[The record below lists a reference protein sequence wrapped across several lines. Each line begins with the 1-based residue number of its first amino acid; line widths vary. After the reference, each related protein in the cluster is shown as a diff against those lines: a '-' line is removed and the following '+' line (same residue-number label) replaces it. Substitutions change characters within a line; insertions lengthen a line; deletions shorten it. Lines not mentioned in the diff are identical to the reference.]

1 MTQTWYQTIDDYSI
15 ALLQANVAAGTRG
28 YPGLLARIGI
38 ANPIGVGM
46 VLTANAIA
54 LGALVAFDPAG
65 LRGGDNY
72 RETSRDVL
80 PLLIT
85 TEGSS
90 GWSGGSTISS
100 GMVKDEEGLIIWTGS
115 S

>member
-1 MTQTWYQTIDDYSI
+1 MSQTWYQTIDDYSI
-15 ALLQANVAAGTRG
+15 ALLQANVAAGTKG

-38 ANPIGVGM
+38 SNPIGVGM

-65 LRGGDNY
+65 LRGGDKY
-72 RETSRDVL
+72 RETSRDIL
-80 PLLIT
+80 PLIT
-85 TEGSS
+85 TEASS